1 MPSSVIKYME
11 YQEDSNTLKIT
22 FQTGAVYHYYD
33 VPESVYIGLRQARSK
48 GRYLSAQIVGQF
60 PYKRLH

>member
-11 YQEDSNTLKIT
+11 YQEDSHTLKII
-22 FQTGAVYHYYD
+22 FQTGAVYNYYD

-48 GRYLSAQIVGQF
+48 GRYLNRQIVGQF
-60 PYKRLH
+60 RFRRLH